1 MSIAEAL
8 RGAGDTLFPM
18 AARIAISWLIFV
30 PGSYYTVRYLGWGDV
45 GATWWLVGYLALL
58 ALTVFLRFRAGS
70 WRHIELVQTDG
81 IPAH

>member
-1 MSIAEAL
+1 MRRLAAAL
-8 RGAGDTLFPM
+8 ALACAVQPTAGAPPGVILH
-18 AARIAISWLIFV
+18 ILIDD
-30 PGSYYTVRYLGWGDV
+30 LGWGDV

-81 IPAH
+81 LPAH